1 VTLSFESH
9 NDPDIN
15 AVLAWFEFQIA
26 LIGESRAS
34 VLRSANL
41 ANNLLEPL
49 RPHEAQFL
57 GLTRREVEE
66 FFDAQR
72 GRLELLTMFELLA
85 TAEAILRIEFNAR
98 VTERKKDRLSRRFR
112 ELQKTRGERIR
123 LDEDILATMRAEGG
137 VPANVIADFRGAL
150 KLRHWLAHGKHW
162 HPKLG
167 RHYGPSDV
175 FDIARNLIDSIPAS

>member
-1 VTLSFESH
+1 M
-9 NDPDIN
+9 
-15 AVLAWFEFQIA
+15 
-26 LIGESRAS
+26 G
-34 VLRSANL
+34 
-41 ANNLLEPL
+41 PL

-123 LDEDILATMRAEGG
+123 LDEDILASMKVEGG
-137 VPANVIADFRGAL
+137 V
-150 KLRHWLAHGKHW
+150 
-162 HPKLG
+162 
-167 RHYGPSDV
+167 
-175 FDIARNLIDSIPAS
+175 